1 MTEAEKEILLMGLA
15 ALALGVSGWI
25 LPYKW
30 NLLRLRRRYAGAV
43 SEATNKRVPRLV
55 GSLLI
60 LVGTVIIAGVFA
72 MRATGTAS

>member
-15 ALALGVSGWI
+15 ALALGLSGWI

-72 MRATGTAS
+72 MRAAGTAS